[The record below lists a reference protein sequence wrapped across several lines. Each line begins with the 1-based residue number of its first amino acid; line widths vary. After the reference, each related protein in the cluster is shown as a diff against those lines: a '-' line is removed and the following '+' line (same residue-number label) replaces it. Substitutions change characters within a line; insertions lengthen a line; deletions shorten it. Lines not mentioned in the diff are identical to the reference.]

1 MLDYTLWT
9 VAVGAAVLGLTSGAL
24 GSFAVLRGQSL
35 LGDAISHAALPGV
48 ALAFMITGSKAPLV
62 LVVGAALAGW
72 VATLCVGAV
81 VRRTR
86 VPTDAALGIAL
97 SVFFGAGMVL
107 LTRIQA
113 SADAAQAGLDR
124 FLFGQAAALVAG
136 DVVVMAVLAALALGA
151 MAVFWKEFKLL
162 LFDAD
167 FAAAQGLPVRALDAG
182 LTTLLVVAVAI
193 GLQTVGVVL
202 MSALVVA
209 PASAARQWTDRL
221 VGVVVL
227 AGVFGAVSGVAGA
240 LISASAARLPTG
252 PVIVLVAT
260 VIVGVSL
267 LFAPRRGLVAAWAR
281 ARRHRRVLRLA
292 GTLEDL
298 YTLALGHADA
308 HHAHEAAVL
317 RTMTG
322 RPEAVDPTL
331 AALAARGLVEARGTA
346 WALTPA
352 GLAEAQRLGGRA
364 LTADAP

>member
-72 VATLCVGAV
+72 VATLAVGAV

-97 SVFFGAGMVL
+97 SVFFGFGMVL

-113 SADAAQAGLDR
+113 SPDAAQAGLDR

-136 DVVVMAVLAALALGA
+136 DVVVMAVLAALALSA
-151 MAVFWKEFKLL
+151 VAVFWKEFKLL

-221 VGVVVL
+221 SGVVVL

-281 ARRHRRVLRLA
+281 ARRSRRVLRLA

-298 YTLALGHADA
+298 YTLALGHADP

-322 RPEAVDPTL
+322 LPEAVDPTL
-331 AALAARGLVEARGTA
+331 AALADRGLVEGQGTA

-352 GLAEAQRLGGRA
+352 GLAEAQRLGGGRA
-364 LTADAP
+364 HD